1 MEMRFKLLADS
12 SVWIDHL
19 HETDEELSGALRAK
33 QIYVH
38 HAVIGELACGTL
50 ARRAEVLTRLM
61 LLSELPDATFGE
73 LLALIDRR
81 KLWGLGLSWV
91 DVQLL
96 GAVLL
101 AGARLWTHDRPLH
114 RVAQEL
120 GVAYEGPD

>member
-1 MEMRFKLLADS
+1 
-12 SVWIDHL
+12 
-19 HETDEELSGALRAK
+19 
-33 QIYVH
+33 
-38 HAVIGELACGTL
+38 
-50 ARRAEVLTRLM
+50 M

>member
-1 MEMRFKLLADS
+1 MKLLADS

-19 HETDEELSGALRAK
+19 HQADDQLSHALGAK

-38 HAVIGELACGTL
+38 QAVIGELACGTL

-61 LLSELPDATFGE
+61 RLSELPDATFGE

-81 KLWGLGLSWV
+81 KLWGRGLSWV

-114 RVAQEL
+114 NVAREL
-120 GVAYEGPD
+120 GVAYEESS

>member
-1 MEMRFKLLADS
+1 MKLLADS

-19 HETDEELSGALRAK
+19 HGANEQLGRALEAK

-38 HAVIGELACGTL
+38 QAVIGELACGTL
-50 ARRAEVLTRLM
+50 ASRAEVLTRLM
-61 LLSELPDATFGE
+61 LLPELYGATFGE

-81 KLWGLGLSWV
+81 KLMGRGLSWV

-96 GAVLL
+96 GTVLL
-101 AGARLWTHDRPLH
+101 AGAKLWTHDRGLH

-120 GVAYEGPD
+120 NIAYVED